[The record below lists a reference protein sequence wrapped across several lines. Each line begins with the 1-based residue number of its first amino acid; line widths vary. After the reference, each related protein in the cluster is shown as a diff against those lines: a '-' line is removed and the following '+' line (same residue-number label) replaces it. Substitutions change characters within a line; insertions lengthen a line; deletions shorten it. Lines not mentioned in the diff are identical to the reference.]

1 MIEKKGELFKS
12 VTNVILSTRRMT
24 ENEKDREFVEYV
36 VKMLVDKPE
45 DVKVERK
52 IDEMGVLI
60 TLDVNPQD
68 MGMVIGREGMTAK
81 ALRTLLRVIGARN
94 NARVNLKINE
104 PEGST
109 RPPREPRENRENREP
124 RDNRESSDG
133 EDRGTVNDIPP
144 REPEA
149 PAEKRSLDDVMNDI
163 QI

>member
-1 MIEKKGELFKS
+1 MEQERDQQFI
-12 VTNVILSTRRMT
+12 
-24 ENEKDREFVEYV
+24 EYV

-45 DVKVERK
+45 AVKVERK

-60 TLDVNPQD
+60 TLDVHPED

-104 PEGST
+104 PEGSE
-109 RPPREPRENRENREP
+109 RPRRERAERPAPQADE
-124 RDNRESSDG
+124 ESAAPG
-133 EDRGTVNDIPP
+133 EKFDHYEQP
-144 REPEA
+144 A
-149 PAEKRSLDDVMNDI
+149 PEKRSLDDVMNDI

>member
-1 MIEKKGELFKS
+1 M
-12 VTNVILSTRRMT
+12 TDNVR
-24 ENEKDREFVEYV
+24 DQEFIEYV
-36 VKMLVDKPE
+36 VKMLVDNPD

-60 TLDVNPQD
+60 TLDVNPKD

-104 PEGST
+104 PEGSE
-109 RPPREPRENRENREP
+109 RPPRAERAERAEQPRIEHVERA
-124 RDNRESSDG
+124 
-133 EDRGTVNDIPP
+133 
-144 REPEA
+144 PE
-149 PAEKRSLDDVMNDI
+149 EKRSLDDVMNDI